1 VRLTV
6 RTSRRDVRREI
17 MQSFW
22 VSVSYDKELV
32 LSNCFNTN
40 TREEAVE
47 LMMEYLRLEF
57 ELPESV
63 HVNINHH

>member
-1 VRLTV
+1 
-6 RTSRRDVRREI
+6 

>member
-1 VRLTV
+1 
-6 RTSRRDVRREI
+6 

-32 LSNCFNTN
+32 ISHCFNAP

-47 LMMEYLRLEF
+47 KMLQYLHLEF
-57 ELPESV
+57 DLPVSV
-63 HVNINHH
+63 NVKVNHH